1 MNRRSFLK
9 ANGILA
15 GGLLANSLI
24 KSTAST
30 LETKNVLKE
39 PSKKIRY
46 AMVGCG
52 HRGSG
57 MWGKQL
63 VDTGYK
69 EYIDFVGFCDTNP
82 GRLEYV
88 KKVTQTDCPVFS
100 DFDEMLKQTKPDVV
114 MVTTPD
120 ALHDQFI
127 IKALNNGI
135 DVITEKPM
143 TTDEVKCQAIIDAQA
158 KSGKKVTVTFN
169 YRYSPHRAKIY
180 ELLRAG
186 EIGDITSVDFHW
198 YLDVYHGADY
208 FRRWHAYIKNSG
220 SLLVHKSTHHFDLL
234 NWWIASEPEEVFAFG
249 GLEFYGKNGTMRGEN
264 CRLCNHKKDCN
275 FYFDVLNNKR
285 LTELYVDNEKYD
297 GYFRDGCVFR
307 KDIDIYD
314 KMAVQIRYMNKV
326 QVSYSLTTYSP
337 YEGYRIAF
345 NGTKG
350 RLEAWIKERQPWEEV
365 EEDDVLRL
373 TTNFGKTKI
382 IRVSP
387 QSGGHGGGDPIL
399 HAYLFKNENLPDTL
413 KQGAGIREGAMSIL
427 VGIAARKSIQ
437 TGNPIKIESLTDLKP
452 KVSTL

>member
-9 ANGILA
+9 TNGIAA
-15 GGLLANSLI
+15 GSMVAYSALG
-24 KSTAST
+24 STAT
-30 LETKNVLKE
+30 VLENMVKE
-39 PSKKIRY
+39 QKKKIRY

-52 HRGSG
+52 HRGTG

-82 GRLEYV
+82 GRLKYAQRI
-88 KKVTQTDCPVFS
+88 TQTDCPVFS
-100 DFDEMLKQTKPDVV
+100 DFDEMIRKTNPDVI

-120 ALHDQFI
+120 ATHDQFI
-127 IKALNNGI
+127 IKALEDGV

-143 TTDEVKCQAIIDAQA
+143 TTDQDKCQAIIDAQA
-158 KSGKKVTVTFN
+158 RTGKKVTVTFN

-208 FRRWHAYIKNSG
+208 FRRWHGYRKNSG
-220 SLLVHKSTHHFDLL
+220 TLLVHKSTHHFDLL

-249 GLEFYGKNGTMRGEN
+249 ALGFYGKNGKFRGEN
-264 CRLCNHKKDCN
+264 CRLCNHKKECQ
-275 FYFDVLNNKR
+275 FYYDLTKDKR
-285 LTELYVDNEKYD
+285 LMEIYADNEKYD

-314 KMAVQIRYMNKV
+314 KMAAQIRYMNKV

-350 RLEAWIKERQPWEEV
+350 RLEAWIKERQPWEEL
-365 EEDDVLRL
+365 EDDDILQL
-373 TTNFGKTKI
+373 TKNFGKTQI
-382 IRVSP
+382 IRIP
-387 QSGGHGGGDPIL
+387 PKSGGHGGGDPIL
-399 HAYLFKNENLPDTL
+399 HAHLFKGENLPDTL

-427 VGIAARKSIQ
+427 VGVAARKSIE
-437 TGNPIKIESLTDLKP
+437 TGNPIKIESLTSLKP
-452 KVSTL
+452 KETTL